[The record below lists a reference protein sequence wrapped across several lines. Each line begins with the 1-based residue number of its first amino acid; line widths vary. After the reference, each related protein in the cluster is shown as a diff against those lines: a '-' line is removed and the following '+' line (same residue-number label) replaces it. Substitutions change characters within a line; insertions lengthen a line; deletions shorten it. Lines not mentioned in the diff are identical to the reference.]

1 MNLYNELTNGCGYA
15 VMPIENMSV
24 FNQLR
29 DTFLDKMGIS
39 DGTEKNI
46 DILRKKTAKMTNSEI
61 NKSMINLLSF
71 NDASEIM
78 IKSCKGIVE
87 KLCGKELFIQRRA
100 NTIFNLPGKDQ
111 RRQWPHYEM
120 MSGISP
126 FMYVIWAPFHDLDD
140 NGGVYY
146 IKQKQSLEIMKK
158 EHSSGLVN
166 GPTIL
171 NMMDDQKPT
180 KLKFG
185 EVIIFNPF
193 ILHGN
198 ITFDSEFARVACS
211 VRFQSSKKP
220 LLQKNSDFLKYYKL
234 N

>member
-1 MNLYNELTNGCGYA
+1 MNLQNELINGCGFA
-15 VMPIENMSV
+15 IMPIENMKI

-29 DTFLDKMGIS
+29 DNFLNKMGNLNEL
-39 DGTEKNI
+39 EKNI
-46 DILRKKTAKMTNSEI
+46 DGLRKKTAKMTNSEI

-78 IKSCKGIVE
+78 IKSCQGLVE
-87 KLCGKELFIQRRA
+87 DLCGKDLFIQRRA